1 MKPIFLAAACAMI
14 AGQAQALSCM
24 RPDPISTF
32 NQVAASSDNY
42 YVLYGTLTFD
52 ESALPPVLSN
62 KRNEAP
68 APISARFNGKGLTYD
83 GFTSDYISPAFLQ
96 VDCVANYCG
105 SAQSGIEALYFARA
119 ENSPVVM
126 TAGACG
132 GMIFPEPSQAVLDQ
146 LTTCMQGGTCS
157 AQSLQ

>member
-32 NQVAASSDNY
+32 NQVAEAAESY

-52 ESALPPVLSN
+52 EDALPPTFID
-62 KRNEAP
+62 RPGADP
-68 APISARFNGKGLTYD
+68 APIPARFNGKGLTRD

-105 SAQSGIEALYFARA
+105 TAQSGVEALYFVRA
-119 ENSPVVM
+119 DNSPVVM

-132 GMIFPEPSQAVLDQ
+132 GMIFAEPSQAVLDQ
-146 LTTCMQGGTCS
+146 LTTCMQGGSCS
-157 AQSLQ
+157 AQPLK